1 MFMRRI
7 IAAIVP
13 RAAINWFSVSD
24 EMKTPIA
31 MNAAPERI
39 IEMTLHI

>member
-1 MFMRRI
+1 MSRM

-13 RAAINWFSVSD
+13 SAAMNWFSVSD

-31 MNAAPERI
+31 MNAAPARRI
-39 IEMTLHI
+39 ARELQI

>member
-1 MFMRRI
+1 MRRI

-13 RAAINWFSVSD
+13 SAAINWFSVSD

-31 MNAAPERI
+31 INAAPERRT
-39 IEMTLHI
+39 ESTLQI